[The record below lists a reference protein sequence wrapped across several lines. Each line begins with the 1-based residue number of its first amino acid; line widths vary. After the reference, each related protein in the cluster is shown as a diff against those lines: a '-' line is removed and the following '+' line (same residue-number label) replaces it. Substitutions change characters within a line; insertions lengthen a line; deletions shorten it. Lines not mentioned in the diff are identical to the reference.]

1 MPRRSSIYDLPEDLR
16 DQLNA
21 KLVGNA
27 FSNYRELEDWLNAEL
42 EAREFELRVSKS
54 ALHRHGARFGERLER
69 MRLATER
76 ARAFAEGARDDE
88 GSLNEAIIRMVQVEN
103 MEFLETLDEL
113 AMEPEQRAA
122 VLGKLN
128 TSIARVVRASVGSK
142 KWMLEARDKAQ
153 QRLAALERETR
164 GDGTPKFDPDT
175 LRRVREEI
183 YGIYQ

>member
-42 EAREFELRVSKS
+42 EARELELRVSKS

-103 MEFLETLDEL
+103 MEFLEQLDEL
-113 AMEPEQRAA
+113 DLPPDRRAH
-122 VLGKLN
+122 LIGKMN
-128 TSIARVVRASVGSK
+128 TSIARVVNASVGNK
-142 KWMLEARDKAQ
+142 KWMHEARERAQAAVARVHDEGRKAGISPETLQ
-153 QRLAALERETR
+153 LIER
-164 GDGTPKFDPDT
+164 DI
-175 LRRVREEI
+175 L
-183 YGIYQ
+183 GIAQ